1 VVTHS
6 LTRRK
11 FLTTG
16 AVLAGAGVLSACAP
30 IPTVQPAGQGPV
42 AETTATPEQERA
54 TEGPLFLIYASQYSG
69 PPLNAGDIELVNMFE
84 EAHPEIKIKLSVWP
98 GQDFHDKL
106 RLLATAGDLPDAFN
120 IETKQYLDMVYRD
133 MILDIT
139 DLFATNSGLTQ
150 DDYFEGEWEKQW
162 FRGKMY
168 ILSLDTQPAVIFYN
182 KDLFDAKGI
191 PYPPKDWEDPE
202 WTYEKMIETAGALTE
217 GEGPNKVWGLAWT
230 RFWPY
235 IYPMTWSLGGSIVS
249 EDRSKS
255 TLTMPETIAAHQ
267 MRADLELKYR
277 ITPTPDQA
285 SEGTDLMFNTN
296 RIAMV
301 ATSSSGAWYYK
312 DVPGLNWDIGVMP
325 SGPAGRFTRCPQDA
339 VAVGSQTKHPAE
351 AFQVAMFMAGPDGQ
365 RIMDNQLGLGLPT
378 LKAVAEEDSFIH
390 PQVEGLE
397 HLDQTLVVDICR
409 GKYYKHQDVTI
420 KWPEMTSLLS
430 AEQDGLL
437 NGRITAEEYCTQ
449 MDQPLTELLQS
460 IPEEWRSWVG
470 D

>member
-1 VVTHS
+1 MAVQGV
-6 LTRRK
+6 TRRR
-11 FLTTG
+11 FLKTG
-16 AVLAGAGVLSACAP
+16 AMLVGASVLGACSA
-30 IPTVQPAGQGPV
+30 IPTQQPIDQGPAV
-42 AETTATPEQERA
+42 AATAAPEREKA
-54 TEGPLFLIYASQYSG
+54 SEGPLFLIYASQYSG
-69 PPLNAGDIELVNMFE
+69 PPLNAGDIELVNLFE
-84 EAHPEIKIKLSVWP
+84 EANPDIRIKLAVWP

-139 DLFATNSGLTQ
+139 ELFSANSGLTE
-150 DDYFEGEWEKQW
+150 DDYWAGEWEKQW

-168 ILSLDTQPAVIFYN
+168 LLSLDTQPAVIFYN

-191 PYPPKDWEDPE
+191 PYPPRDWTDTE

-217 GEGPNKVWGLAWT
+217 GEGPSRVWGLAWT

-235 IYPMTWSLGGSIVS
+235 IYPIAWSLGGSIVS
-249 EDRSKS
+249 DDRAKS

-312 DVPGLNWDIGVMP
+312 DVPDLHWDIGVMP
-325 SGPAGRFTRCPQDA
+325 GGPAGRFTRCPQDG
-339 VAVGSQTKHPAE
+339 VAVGSQTKHPTE
-351 AFQVAMFMAGPDGQ
+351 AFEVAMFMAGPEGQ

-378 LKAVAEEDSFIH
+378 LKSVAEDDSFIH
-390 PQVEGLE
+390 PQVAGLE

-409 GKYYKHQDVTI
+409 GKYYRHQDVTI

-430 AEQDGLL
+430 AEQDALL
-437 NGRITAEEYCTQ
+437 SGHITAEEYCTK
-449 MDQPLTELLQS
+449 MDPLLTELLQS